1 MCFHDEAGYEYD
13 FGVGERFNVGVEI
26 ALQVHKCGLAAD
38 SENFRIVGFAN
49 IYYWHN
55 WLYFFNSAEKFY
67 LNIFIWLHAAGAASY
82 FQHEHDGRLLLELL
96 G

>member
-1 MCFHDEAGYEYD
+1 MCFHDEAGYGND

-26 ALQVHKCGLAAD
+26 ALKVPKCGLAAD

-49 IYYWHN
+49 IFIRHIVN
-55 WLYFFNSAEKFY
+55 FIFNSAEKFFI
-67 LNIFIWLHAAGAASY
+67 NIFICHNTAGAAV
-82 FQHEHDGRLLLELL
+82 FIHNDNDRRLLLDHL